1 MAKQAWSLT
10 DGQLRELARW
20 YCIALTRAG
29 IWKPLEADAWLNARL
44 RERGCPERELAAW
57 RHRIKALALTNQRAS

>member
-1 MAKQAWSLT
+1 MAKQAWSVT

-20 YCIALTRAG
+20 YRLAVARAD
-29 IWKPLEADAWLNARL
+29 WRLPSNAWLNARL